1 VDRLAQ
7 MHEDRPREVGLAGDI
22 GVDTLVF
29 GHCSESLDRG
39 DHRRRGGGAQA
50 SDSFQRGID
59 SPCRRGWNR
68 ESRKALRLILFGI
81 NMMRAAKLESSLI
94 SRVAYDEEGEA
105 LSIWFRETG
114 RYVYYGVPRADL
126 RSAAPRPVRRPLL
139 QRMHQAPIPLR
150 LRSGQEALP
159 PFRLKAQER
168 PRRVRAHVT
177 IFFTSDTHF
186 GDHRTLNIHKRPF
199 SSGCRN
205 GRGVDRGW
213 NALVGEGDEVWHLG
227 DFARKLADVL
237 SCFAASTAESTS
249 SAATTIAP
257 RIGDVPGW
265 TSVRDYHEM
274 EVDGQALVLCH
285 YPFRSWNGQHRRA
298 INLHGHSHGKLKPM
312 LRQYDVGVDARA
324 FRPVTMAE
332 LLAR

>member
-1 VDRLAQ
+1 
-7 MHEDRPREVGLAGDI
+7 
-22 GVDTLVF
+22 
-29 GHCSESLDRG
+29 
-39 DHRRRGGGAQA
+39 
-50 SDSFQRGID
+50 
-59 SPCRRGWNR
+59 
-68 ESRKALRLILFGI
+68 
-81 NMMRAAKLESSLI
+81 
-94 SRVAYDEEGEA
+94 
-105 LSIWFRETG
+105 
-114 RYVYYGVPRADL
+114 
-126 RSAAPRPVRRPLL
+126 
-139 QRMHQAPIPLR
+139 
-150 LRSGQEALP
+150 
-159 PFRLKAQER
+159 
-168 PRRVRAHVT
+168 VT

-199 SSGCRN
+199 SS
-205 GRGVDRGW
+205 VAEMDEALIAGW
-213 NALVGEGDEVWHLG
+213 NALVGEGDEVWHIG
-227 DFARKLADVL
+227 DFARKLADVPEPL
-237 SCFAASTAESTS
+237 RRLHGRKHL
-249 SAATTIAP
+249 IRGNNDAP